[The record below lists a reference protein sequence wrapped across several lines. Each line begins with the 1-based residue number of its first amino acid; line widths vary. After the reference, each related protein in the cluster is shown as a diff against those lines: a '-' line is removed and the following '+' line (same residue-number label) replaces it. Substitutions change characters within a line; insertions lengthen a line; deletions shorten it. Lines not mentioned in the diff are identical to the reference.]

1 MNILPQ
7 LFLQLLLILLNAFF
21 AATEIAFVSLNEN
34 KLKHQA
40 EEGDKKASKMLKMVQ
55 EPTGF
60 LSTIQIGITLAGF
73 LGSAF
78 AADSFSDM
86 LVNWMINLFKFSE
99 SIRPTLDAV
108 AVIVITLILSYFT
121 LVLGELVPKRI
132 AMKNGEKFARTVCGF
147 INGLATVLKPIVWFM
162 TVSTN
167 GVLRLC
173 GINPKEEEETVS
185 EDDIRLMID
194 IGEEKGTIDS
204 DEKEMIENI
213 FEFSDTTVNEIMIHR
228 TAVTFIDAAS
238 TPDEILNIIKE
249 SGYSRFPVYEE
260 NVDNIIGIL
269 RAREYLLESANCNAP
284 DVKAL
289 VKPAKFVHES
299 VRADVLFKDMQKNH
313 VHLCVVVDEFGGT
326 SGVISL
332 EDLPEEIVGNIYD
345 EYDEQNKPDIVKLED
360 NLWRIAGTTQ
370 LDDISDTLD
379 IEIDYETEEYK
390 TLGGMVFSEIPSIP
404 DDGTL
409 PEVEVKGLKIKVEKI
424 VDLRVESALV
434 SKIITETE
442 EETEE
447 KEEDKE

>member
-1 MNILPQ
+1 MDILPQ

-34 KLKHQA
+34 KLKYQA
-40 EEGDKKASKMLKMVQ
+40 EDGDKKAKKMLKMVQ

-78 AADSFSDM
+78 AADSFSDR
-86 LVNWMINLFKFSE
+86 LVNWLINLFNLAE
-99 SIRPTLDAV
+99 SARPTLDAV

-132 AMKNGEKFARTVCGF
+132 AMKNSEKFARTVCGF
-147 INGLATVLKPIVWFM
+147 INSLATVLKPIVWFM

-194 IGEEKGTIDS
+194 IGEEKGTIDA

-213 FEFSDTTVNEIMIHR
+213 FEFGDTTINEIMIHR
-228 TAVTFIDAAS
+228 TAVTFIDVSS
-238 TPDEILNIIKE
+238 THDEIMSIIEE
-249 SGYSRFPVYEE
+249 SGYSRFPVYED

-269 RAREYLLESANCNAP
+269 RAREYLLETKKNDNI
-284 DVKAL
+284 DIRTL
-289 VKPAKFVHES
+289 VKPAKFAHES
-299 VRADVLFKDMQKNH
+299 VRADVLFKDMQKTH
-313 VHLCVVVDEFGGT
+313 VHMSIVVDEFGGT
-326 SGVISL
+326 SGIVTL
-332 EDLPEEIVGNIYD
+332 EDLLEEIVGNIYD
-345 EYDEQNKPDIVKLED
+345 EYDEQNKPDITQLED
-360 NLWRIAGTTQ
+360 NLWRIAGSTQ
-370 LDDISDTLD
+370 LDDICETLD
-379 IEIDYETEEYK
+379 IDIDYETEEYK
-390 TLGGMVFSEIPSIP
+390 TLGGMVFSEMPSIP
-404 DDGTL
+404 DDGSL

-434 SKIITETE
+434 SKIVVETDDDN
-442 EETEE
+442 
-447 KEEDKE
+447 EEDDED

>member
-1 MNILPQ
+1 MDILPQ

-34 KLKHQA
+34 KLKYQA
-40 EEGDKKASKMLKMVQ
+40 EDGDKKAKKMLKMVQ

-78 AADSFSDM
+78 AADSFSDR
-86 LVNWMINLFKFSE
+86 LVNWLINLFNLAE
-99 SIRPTLDAV
+99 SARPTLDAV

-132 AMKNGEKFARTVCGF
+132 AMKNSEKFARTVCGF
-147 INGLATVLKPIVWFM
+147 INSLATVLKPIVWFM

-194 IGEEKGTIDS
+194 IGEEKGTIDA

-213 FEFSDTTVNEIMIHR
+213 FEFGDTTINEIMIHR
-228 TAVTFIDAAS
+228 TAVTFIDVSS
-238 TPDEILNIIKE
+238 THDEIMSIIEE
-249 SGYSRFPVYEE
+249 SGYSRFPVYED

-269 RAREYLLESANCNAP
+269 RAREYLLETKKNDNI
-284 DVKAL
+284 DIRTL
-289 VKPAKFVHES
+289 VKPAKFAHES
-299 VRADVLFKDMQKNH
+299 VRADVLFKDMQKTH
-313 VHLCVVVDEFGGT
+313 VHMSIVVDEFGGT
-326 SGVISL
+326 SGIITL
-332 EDLPEEIVGNIYD
+332 EDLLEEIVGNIYD
-345 EYDEQNKPDIVKLED
+345 EYDEQNKPDITQLED
-360 NLWRIAGTTQ
+360 NLWRIAGSTQ
-370 LDDISDTLD
+370 LDDICETLD
-379 IEIDYETEEYK
+379 IDIDYETEEYK
-390 TLGGMVFSEIPSIP
+390 TLGGMVFSEMPSIP
-404 DDGTL
+404 DDGSL

-434 SKIITETE
+434 SKIIVETDDDN
-442 EETEE
+442 
-447 KEEDKE
+447 EEDDED

>member
-1 MNILPQ
+1 MDILPQ

-34 KLKHQA
+34 KLKYQA
-40 EEGDKKASKMLKMVQ
+40 EDGDKKAKKMLKMVQ

-78 AADSFSDM
+78 AADSFSDR
-86 LVNWMINLFKFSE
+86 LVNWLINLFNLAE
-99 SIRPTLDAV
+99 SARPTLDAV

-132 AMKNGEKFARTVCGF
+132 AMKNSEKFARTVCGF

-194 IGEEKGTIDS
+194 IGEEKGTIDA

-213 FEFSDTTVNEIMIHR
+213 FEFGDTTINEIMIHR
-228 TAVTFIDAAS
+228 TAVTFIDVSS
-238 TPDEILNIIKE
+238 THDEIMNIIEE
-249 SGYSRFPVYEE
+249 SGYSRFPVYED

-269 RAREYLLESANCNAP
+269 RAREYLLETKKNDNIN
-284 DVKAL
+284 VKSL
-289 VKPAKFVHES
+289 LKPAKFVHES
-299 VRADVLFKDMQKNH
+299 VRADVLFKDMQKTH
-313 VHLCVVVDEFGGT
+313 VHMSIVVDEFGGT
-326 SGVISL
+326 SGIITL
-332 EDLPEEIVGNIYD
+332 EDLLEEIVGNIYD
-345 EYDEQNKPDIVKLED
+345 EYDEQNKPDIVQLED

-370 LDDISDTLD
+370 LDDICETLD
-379 IEIDYETEEYK
+379 IDIDYETEEYK
-390 TLGGMVFSEIPSIP
+390 TLSGMVFSEMPSIP

-424 VDLRVESALV
+424 VDLKVESALV
-434 SKIITETE
+434 SKLVIENDE
-442 EETEE
+442 EE
-447 KEEDKE
+447 

>member
-313 VHLCVVVDEFGGT
+313 VHLCVVV
-326 SGVISL
+326 
-332 EDLPEEIVGNIYD
+332 EEIVGNIYD